1 MDKESPLKQIRTF
14 EGDVALAI
22 ERQNESLVSI
32 QRAEEA
38 KRGLSGV
45 SVGIPDKPVEERGQ
59 LLLLILGTLV
69 LLSVGVGGAW
79 YTYKEYTKQTTVP
92 EIDAP
97 ESRLIG
103 INYEVIVDLTR
114 ADRESLINLFK
125 NSSLNISYG
134 EIRHIILNK
143 VVGVVENTPVSSSDF
158 FTILSGNA
166 PGYLIRALDPNFMAG
181 VTRINPD

>member
-79 YTYKEYTKQTTVP
+79 YTYKEYTKQTTVN
-92 EIDAP
+92 D
-97 ESRLIG
+97 RL
-103 INYEVIVDLTR
+103 
-114 ADRESLINLFK
+114 K
-125 NSSLNISYG
+125 
-134 EIRHIILNK
+134 K
-143 VVGVVENTPVSSSDF
+143 
-158 FTILSGNA
+158 
-166 PGYLIRALDPNFMAG
+166 
-181 VTRINPD
+181 